1 MSQPRGMCKPNKYK
15 NESINRIISTQIKF
29 ATKLKLITNPQ
40 TTQTKKKTKHCVNQ
54 HENFISFQSQNE

>member
-15 NESINRIISTQIKF
+15 NESINTIISTHIKF
-29 ATKLKLITNPQ
+29 ATKLKLI